1 MRINTIINR
10 YIVKEMF
17 FPFMINLFFFTF
29 VFLMA
34 RILEITNLIVNYKI
48 SVVSLLLLLA
58 YSIPDFLVFVI
69 PMAIM
74 MSVLL
79 TFLKLSNDNEILAL
93 RASGVSLYR
102 MMVPVL
108 FFCLAGCLLTAFMS
122 IWGMPWGRFA
132 FKEMTVQVAKS
143 NLNVGIQEGK
153 FNDGFKG
160 IMLYVGKIDKT
171 DGMLRDIFIEDT
183 RAKSTMATSIVAPV
197 GKLFTDPH
205 ALIFQLRLFNGT
217 INQVEL
223 KNRSSHTISFDTY
236 DIKLD
241 LEGAASR
248 ITKASKG
255 RKEMSL
261 GELRRYIHQSN
272 SEDGQYY
279 QMLLELHRKFSIPVA
294 CLALGILAV
303 PLGIQ
308 TQKRQASSG
317 LIMGLVLFLL
327 YYMLLSAGLIFG
339 ESGIYPPMI
348 GMWAPNVILG
358 GIGIYL
364 LVRVAGDRPI
374 KIIVF
379 RRHQS

>member
-1 MRINTIINR
+1 M
-10 YIVKEMF
+10 
-17 FPFMINLFFFTF
+17 
-29 VFLMA
+29 
-34 RILEITNLIVNYKI
+34 
-48 SVVSLLLLLA
+48 
-58 YSIPDFLVFVI
+58 
-69 PMAIM
+69 
-74 MSVLL
+74 
-79 TFLKLSNDNEILAL
+79 
-93 RASGVSLYR
+93 
-102 MMVPVL
+102 
-108 FFCLAGCLLTAFMS
+108 
-122 IWGMPWGRFA
+122 
-132 FKEMTVQVAKS
+132 
-143 NLNVGIQEGK
+143 
-153 FNDGFKG
+153 
-160 IMLYVGKIDKT
+160 
-171 DGMLRDIFIEDT
+171 
-183 RAKSTMATSIVAPV
+183 
-197 GKLFTDPH
+197 
-205 ALIFQLRLFNGT
+205 
-217 INQVEL
+217 